1 MSLKD
6 IKGLNKF
13 FAFLLLLIIMVTV
26 LGKNVDFYYSEGVT
40 AFNAGNYPKAEKYLK
55 MALLLQP
62 SLENTSNV
70 KYMIGLSAL
79 YAGDLV
85 TARAYLPNKDFLH
98 TSNTSASQ
106 VSRDNLLKDIA
117 RWEALSNPIDQDN
130 VKKEILPSWVGF
142 LIFFSIFSIIM
153 LAFFLYK
160 YKNIRKPFHISTAK
174 TTENE
179 TTFEDTKIFANNS
192 SMSANIL
199 EEPPSDMPSEE
210 EIKAR
215 LESLIGKT
223 KELQKEKAQTINEPE
238 KIIQNVSDDASD
250 DELLDLTK
258 AIQEILSKESEN
270 S

>member
-1 MSLKD
+1 MNLKD
-6 IKGLNKF
+6 IKGLSKF
-13 FAFLLLLIIMVTV
+13 FVLLLLIITMVIV

-40 AFNAGNYPKAEKYLK
+40 AFNAGNYQRAEKYLK

-79 YAGDLV
+79 YSGDLV
-85 TARAYLPNKDFLH
+85 TARAYLPSKDFLH
-98 TSNTSASQ
+98 TSNASINQ

-117 RWEALSNPIDQDN
+117 HWEVLSNPIDQEDSI
-130 VKKEILPSWVGF
+130 KKERLPSWIGF
-142 LIFFSIFSIIM
+142 LIFFSIFSITM

-160 YKNIRKPFHISTAK
+160 YKNIRKPFHVSITK
-174 TTENE
+174 TTEDE
-179 TTFEDTKIFANNS
+179 TIPENIIFAKS
-192 SMSANIL
+192 TSANIS

-215 LESLIGKT
+215 LESLISKN
-223 KELQKEKAQTINEPE
+223 KDLQKEKAQVIDEPE
-238 KIIQNVSDDASD
+238 KVIQSVNDDASD

-270 S
+270 SRT